1 MISEGGRI
9 LKSGISRRDFI
20 LRLLKGYF
28 GLTFGAMLTGCQLG
42 ERLSAETFTAR
53 AKDYSIDLASV
64 IKIGLRELGIS
75 EKEIKGKRILLKP
88 NLVEPHRSASHINT
102 HPLVVRGAVEAF
114 KSQGAAQVIVAEGPG
129 HYRDTHLVLEESKMI
144 DVLWEDRIPFVD
156 LNSDQWFST
165 PNLGGNTNLKS
176 LILPATLKQVDWIVS
191 MPKMKT
197 HHWAGVTL
205 SMKNLFGV
213 MPGMFYGWP
222 KNVLHVEGIDQ
233 SILDINA
240 TVKPHFAIV
249 DGIVGMEGDGPIM
262 GTPKNAGVLVMG
274 MNLPAVDA
282 TCCRIMGINPEKV
295 RYLSKAENKLGPL
308 RQADIIQRGESIASV
323 RTDFELL
330 DMIQAHRGLRW
341 FEQ

>member
-1 MISEGGRI
+1 MGHHE
-9 LKSGISRRDFI
+9 LQLFASGVSRRDFI

-28 GLTFGAMLTGCQLG
+28 GLTFSALLAGCPLG
-42 ERLSAETFTAR
+42 KRQSAETFI
-53 AKDYSIDLASV
+53 AKAKNYSVDLASV
-64 IKIGLRELGIS
+64 IKAGLRELAVS
-75 EKEIKGKRILLKP
+75 EQEIKGKRILLKP
-88 NLVEPHRSASHINT
+88 NLVEPHRGIGHINT

-114 KSQGAAQVIVAEGPG
+114 KSFGATEVIVAEGPG

-156 LNSDQWFST
+156 LNNDQWFST
-165 PNLGGNTNLKS
+165 PNLGGFTKLDK
-176 LILPATLKQVDWIVS
+176 LVLPATLKKVDWIVS

-222 KNVLHVEGIDQ
+222 KNVLHREGIEE
-233 SILDINA
+233 SIIDINA
-240 TVKPHFAIV
+240 SVKPHFAIV
-249 DGIVGMEGDGPIM
+249 DGITGMEGDGPIM
-262 GTPKNAGVLVMG
+262 GKPKNAGVLVMG
-274 MNLPAVDA
+274 RNLPSVDA
-282 TCCRIMGINPEKV
+282 TCCRVMGINPSKV

-308 RQADIIQRGESIASV
+308 RQADIIQRGESIASI

-330 DMIQAHRGLRW
+330 DIIQAHRGLRLL
-341 FEQ
+341 